1 MVYKIISQFNDD
13 DFEKKLEKIS
23 TLFDFMFTSYA
34 LYLGLRDVAKK
45 EEGEILIKKIF
56 KPIKSYYIEPI
67 NEKNIN
73 RQTDVVKEWCLN
85 KLVALDRQ
93 RFEINE
99 QEKLKATW
107 LAMDNMEAELELI
120 KKKGGKR

>member
-1 MVYKIISQFNDD
+1 MYNLSFFDD
-13 DFEKKLEKIS
+13 NS

-34 LYLGLRDVAKK
+34 LYLGLRDVTKR
-45 EEGEILIKKIF
+45 EEGEILIKKVF

-73 RQTDVVKEWCLN
+73 KQTDVVREWCLN

-120 KKKGGKR
+120 KKERG

>member
-34 LYLGLRDVAKK
+34 LYLGLRDVTKK
-45 EEGEILIKKIF
+45 EEGKILIKKIF

-73 RQTDVVKEWCLN
+73 KQTDVVREWCLN
-85 KLVALDRQ
+85 KLVTLDRQ

-120 KKKGGKR
+120 KKERG